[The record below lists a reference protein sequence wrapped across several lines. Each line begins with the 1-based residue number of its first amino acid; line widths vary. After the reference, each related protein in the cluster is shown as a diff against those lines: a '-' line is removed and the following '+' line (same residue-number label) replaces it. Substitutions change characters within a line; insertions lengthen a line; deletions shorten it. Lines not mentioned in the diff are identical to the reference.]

1 MNTDLIK
8 LYQRLEGMEQTNE
21 VKLLKDQTRETLY
34 QNMRTHFLELT
45 RIGRV
50 IGFDELQNE
59 LTKGGELL
67 EFQKD

>member
-8 LYQRLEGMEQTNE
+8 LYQQLEGMEQTNE

-34 QNMRTHFLELT
+34 QNLRTHFHELT
-45 RIGRV
+45 KIGRV

-59 LTKGGELL
+59 LSKGKELL
-67 EFQKD
+67 EKG